1 MAYKIIEAIAHS
13 DGCATIEAV
22 LDSAADL
29 EALGVADADGNFFC
43 PGSMAIVVD
52 TGAPMYMLNAS
63 HEWKEV

>member
-1 MAYKIIEAIAHS
+1 MAYKITAATAHS

-22 LDSAADL
+22 LDNAADL
-29 EALGVADADGNFFC
+29 EALGNADADGNFFC
-43 PGSMAIVVD
+43 PGSLAIVAD